1 MFADAPPPPVILEPC
16 PVEALELHRRATCGF
31 VPVPLDR
38 TRPNGTKIRIYFER
52 YPRRLRNEARVST
65 VVSIEGG
72 PGYPVTPDRIGRV
85 EMWRPISLRRDL
97 LLVDLR
103 GTGRSGAL
111 GCKAFSVSSVGYVVR
126 AGNCAQQ
133 IGAKRDLYSTSQA
146 VQDIEAVIRALRA
159 GRIDL
164 YGDSYG
170 TYAAQAYA
178 LRFPARLR
186 SIALDGAYPLPG
198 TDPAWADLLE
208 AVRLG
213 LGIACTRAASCP
225 TGDPLGLLA
234 DFAVRVRG
242 SPIVGF
248 APDGDGTRTSVRLD
262 EDALVQI
269 ASAGYWYP
277 ALWRDLLA
285 ALEAADRGD
294 NAPILRLAAEI
305 VTVDVGGEDPPS
317 SSEALYLAVIC
328 HDYPQLWDPATPL
341 AGRQAEADARLAAY
355 PPGAFD
361 PFTAE
366 AWTGTDY
373 EGVFACLRW
382 PSPARA
388 DPPDPPGATYPSV
401 PTLVL
406 NGDLDTITTSDQ
418 AREVASRFPASTFVE
433 IQNSFHVTALYD
445 ADGCASD
452 IYTRFVKNL
461 ALVDTS
467 CAQEIAEVR
476 VVPSFPASLAD
487 TTPADPAPGDASTPD
502 DRRLAAAAAF
512 TVADV
517 VARWWVN
524 YDGTSVGLRGG
535 RWSYFGDRV
544 VHFDLARTRFVP
556 GVEVTGKVR
565 WGYNAAGKVRADV
578 QVRGPGGA
586 TANLVIRWA
595 GREQNAV
602 AALTGTVSGRALQ
615 ATMPAP

>member
-1 MFADAPPPPVILEPC
+1 M
-16 PVEALELHRRATCGF
+16 
-31 VPVPLDR
+31 
-38 TRPNGTKIRIYFER
+38 
-52 YPRRLRNEARVST
+52 
-65 VVSIEGG
+65 VSIEGG
-72 PGYPVTPDRIGRV
+72 PGFPVTPDRLGRV
-85 EMWRPISLRRDL
+85 EMWRPVSLRRDL
-97 LLVDLR
+97 LLIDLR

-111 GCKAFSVSSVGYVVR
+111 GCRAFSVSSVGYVAR
-126 AGNCAQQ
+126 AGNCAKQ

-146 VQDIEAVIRALRA
+146 VQDVEAVIRALRA

-178 LRFPARLR
+178 LRYPSRLR

-213 LGIACTRAASCP
+213 LDLVCSRADCP
-225 TGDPLGLLA
+225 TADPLGLLA

-277 ALWRDLLA
+277 GLWRDLLA

-294 NAPILRLAAEI
+294 NAPMLRLAAEI

-328 HDYPQLWDPATPL
+328 HDYPQLWDFSTPM

-406 NGDLDTITTSDQ
+406 NGDLDTITTTAQ
-418 AREVASRFPASTFVE
+418 AQEVASRFPASTYVE

-445 ADGCASD
+445 ADGCASRL
-452 IYTRFVKNL
+452 YTRFVKNL
-461 ALVDTS
+461 ALADTS

-487 TTPADPAPGDASTPD
+487 TTPADPAAGDASTVD

-512 TVADV
+512 TVADAV
-517 VARWWVN
+517 SRWWVN

-535 RWSYFGDRV
+535 RWSYFGDEV
-544 VHFDLARTRFVP
+544 VHFDLARTRFVA
-556 GVEVTGKVR
+556 GVEVTGRVR
-565 WGYNAAGKVRADV
+565 WGYRR
-578 QVRGPGGA
+578 RGQG
-586 TANLVIRWA
+586 A
-595 GREQNAV
+595 GRRAGTRAGRSDRETSSSAGP
-602 AALTGTVSGRALQ
+602 AASRTRSPTSRAR
-615 ATMPAP
+615 

>member
-1 MFADAPPPPVILEPC
+1 MI
-16 PVEALELHRRATCGF
+16 
-31 VPVPLDR
+31 
-38 TRPNGTKIRIYFER
+38 
-52 YPRRLRNEARVST
+52 
-65 VVSIEGG
+65 
-72 PGYPVTPDRIGRV
+72 
-85 EMWRPISLRRDL
+85 
-97 LLVDLR
+97 DLR

-111 GCKAFSVSSVGYVVR
+111 GCRAFSVSSVGYVAR
-126 AGNCAQQ
+126 AGNCAKQ

-146 VQDIEAVIRALRA
+146 VQDVEAVIRALRA

-178 LRFPARLR
+178 LRYPSRLR

-213 LGIACTRAASCP
+213 LDIVCSRADCP
-225 TGDPLGLLA
+225 TADPLGLLA

-277 ALWRDLLA
+277 GLWRDLLA
-285 ALEAADRGD
+285 ALEAADGGD
-294 NAPILRLAAEI
+294 NAPMLRLAAEI

-328 HDYPQLWDPATPL
+328 HDYPQLWDFSTPMT
-341 AGRQAEADARLAAY
+341 GRQAEADARLAAY

-406 NGDLDTITTSDQ
+406 NGDLDTITTTAQ
-418 AREVASRFPASTFVE
+418 AQEVASRFPASTYVE

-445 ADGCASD
+445 ADGCASRL
-452 IYTRFVKNL
+452 YTRFVKNL
-461 ALVDTS
+461 ALADTS

-487 TTPADPAPGDASTPD
+487 TTPADPAAGDASTVD

-512 TVADV
+512 TVADAV
-517 VARWWVN
+517 SRWWVN
-524 YDGTSVGLRGG
+524 FDGTSVGLRGG
-535 RWSYFGDRV
+535 RWSYFGDPV
-544 VHFDLARTRFVP
+544 VHFDLARTRFVA

-602 AALTGTVSGRALQ
+602 ADLAGTVNGRSLH